1 MKVQLTKQE
10 RMGEFGHS
18 LLRLLQNESLPLI
31 DLFIREAIQNSL
43 DATLPDAQ
51 ETLIDVGV
59 KNFNNRELATQLEG
73 ISDVLNKRYA
83 DSSSKAIY
91 ISDKNTTGL
100 TGAIRDDDN
109 QNIHESKIYKL
120 IYGISMNQTQSGA
133 GGSWGLGKT
142 SFFRLGNGI
151 VIYYTRVKTSDG
163 NYEERMAA
171 SLIEDSNKKDAL
183 LKENSR
189 GIAWWGTKEGD
200 SDNYADT
207 YPITDSDQIKEML
220 EIFNINPYIQNETGT
235 TVIIPYI
242 DENRIESHDL
252 KHEDNEFTVKN
263 WWEQSLESRIEVAI
277 QKWYGIRAF
286 NKYYQKYYGSYLNIS
301 VNENKLEPEEFPT
314 VFQKLREL
322 YSYALRAKDEPNLG
336 QKHDN
341 FKIKNIQLNRMA
353 LSRETNKIV
362 GDFAFCTLDK
372 KDLSMTPPDNEPH
385 PLEFLGYTQK
395 EDVKELNSN
404 IIAYTRKPAMIIEY
418 DVNGIWSQNVPRMDD
433 RIILGI
439 FVPRSEQKLHEDF
452 QEEIEILDDYL
463 RKSENADH
471 ASWQDVVVNDKQA
484 SIVSRIKGNV
494 SKSLNEEFNN
504 QVDESKNSKA
514 SMLGRKL
521 GNLVLPENDFGRKG
535 KPPVRP
541 MTPSGEG
548 PSRIRKLSFDL
559 LGSKKIAEDTLEIDA
574 SITFNEKISCV
585 VDININMGTRVYP
598 YEKWESDMEIDFP
611 FEITKVYVES
621 IGENKI
627 NKYTNE
633 VNLGDIEFIHSAF
646 SNPNRLEIRNNHEE
660 KQIIILLSLTIKIK
674 DKSINPIVQVKE
686 VKSDD

>member
-43 DATLPDAQ
+43 DATLPEAK
-51 ETLIDVGV
+51 ETLIDIGV
-59 KNFNNRELATQLEG
+59 KTFNNHELALQLEG
-73 ISDVLNKRYA
+73 ITDVLKKRYE
-83 DSSSKAIY
+83 DSTPKAIY
-91 ISDKNTTGL
+91 ISDRNTTGL

-120 IYGISMNQTQSGA
+120 IYGISMNQNQSGA

-151 VIYYTRVKTSDG
+151 VIYYTRVKVSEG
-163 NYEERMAA
+163 HYEERMAA
-171 SLIEDSNKKDAL
+171 SLIEDSNKKDAI

-189 GIAWWGTKEGD
+189 GIAWWGTKERNG
-200 SDNYADT
+200 DNYADT
-207 YPITDSDQIKEML
+207 YPITDPEEINRILK
-220 EIFNINPYIQNETGT
+220 IFNIKPYVQHETGT

-252 KHEDNEFTVKN
+252 THEDNELTDKK
-263 WWEQSLESRIEVAI
+263 WWNQDLESRIEIAV

-286 NKYYQKYYGSYLNIS
+286 NKYYQKYYGSYLNVS
-301 VNENKLEPEEFPT
+301 VNENKLNPEEFPT

-322 YSYALRAKDEPNLG
+322 YSYALRAKDEPKLG
-336 QKHDN
+336 QKYDN
-341 FKIKNIQLNRMA
+341 FKIKNIRLDRMA
-353 LSRETNKIV
+353 LSKETNKIV
-362 GDFAFCTLDK
+362 GDFAYCALDK
-372 KDLSMTPPDNEPH
+372 KDLAMTPPDNEPH

-395 EDVKELNSN
+395 EDAKELNSN

-418 DVNGIWSQNVPRMDD
+418 DVNGTWSQNVPRLDD
-433 RIILGI
+433 KIILGI

-452 QEEIEILDDYL
+452 QEEIEVLDDYL

-471 ASWQDVVVNDKQA
+471 ASWQDVIVNDKQA

-494 SKSLNEEFNN
+494 SKALNEEFSD
-504 QVDESKNSKA
+504 QVDESKTSKA
-514 SMLGRKL
+514 SILGRKL
-521 GNLVLPENDFGRKG
+521 GSLVLPANNFGRKG
-535 KPPVRP
+535 NPPVQP
-541 MTPSGEG
+541 VSPPGEVG
-548 PSRIRKLSFDL
+548 TRNRKLSFDL
-559 LGSKKIAEDTLEIDA
+559 LGSKKTAEDTLEIEA
-574 SITFNEKISCV
+574 NIIFNEKVSCA
-585 VDININMGTRVYP
+585 VDININMGTRVYS
-598 YEKWESDMEIDFP
+598 YEKWASDMEIDFP

-621 IGENKI
+621 IGKNTI
-627 NKYTNE
+627 NKEISELDYE
-633 VNLGDIEFIHSAF
+633 GLEFIQSAF
-646 SNPNRLEIRNNHEE
+646 SNPNRLEIRNNLDVNPIVM
-660 KQIIILLSLTIKIK
+660 KLSMTIKIK
-674 DKSINPIVQVKE
+674 DKTINPIVQLKE